1 MGLIIENLHIQNFK
15 SVRDVRLDCERINLF
30 VGKPNAGKSNIL
42 EAISLLGAGY
52 SQGRF
57 MEGFIRYKTL
67 VQLFSNF
74 NFREA
79 IKVVTESKT
88 AILHANADTNDFEF
102 ALFENNPAPIPKTG
116 PIRLSLE
123 SFGIFIEPN
132 GIIRTPEDDRY
143 LPTLVKKY
151 NFAPLGDYQSNGLF
165 LHPPHG
171 DNFYMIARTHEALR
185 EEISQFLKPN
195 GLEFLMDEET
205 QRVSVVQKEGSTL
218 LSFPLALVPD
228 TFQRYIFHLAAILSN
243 QNSALLFEEPETHS
257 YAPYVYQLAQHILQ
271 DAGNNQFFIT
281 THNPYFLLPILQ
293 ETRDVAVFVTWL
305 EDHQTRVRRLSEAEI
320 REVLDNG
327 VDIFMNL
334 DAFLPK

>member
-1 MGLIIENLHIQNFK
+1 MSLVIENLHIQNFK
-15 SVRDVRLDCERINLF
+15 SVRDVRLDCARINLF

-57 MEGFIRYKTL
+57 MKGFIRYKTL

-74 NFREA
+74 NFREG
-79 IKVVTESKT
+79 IKVETDKWVATLSSSS
-88 AILHANADTNDFEF
+88 NADGVNLGIYKNQNLPAQSRSEWLTDKFFELGGN
-102 ALFENNPAPIPKTG
+102 ASQVLQLKNSRLPI
-116 PIRLSLE
+116 
-123 SFGIFIEPN
+123 
-132 GIIRTPEDDRY
+132 
-143 LPTLVKKY
+143 KKY

-257 YAPYVYQLAQHILQ
+257 YAPYVYQLAQHILR

>member
-1 MGLIIENLHIQNFK
+1 M
-15 SVRDVRLDCERINLF
+15 D
-30 VGKPNAGKSNIL
+30 
-42 EAISLLGAGY
+42 GAPP
-52 SQGRF
+52 R
-57 MEGFIRYKTL
+57 T
-67 VQLFSNF
+67 
-74 NFREA
+74 
-79 IKVVTESKT
+79 
-88 AILHANADTNDFEF
+88 TN
-102 ALFENNPAPIPKTG
+102 PI
-116 PIRLSLE
+116 
-123 SFGIFIEPN
+123 
-132 GIIRTPEDDRY
+132 
-143 LPTLVKKY
+143 KKY
-151 NFAPLGDYQSNGLF
+151 HFAPLGDYQSNGLF